1 MQLKGDQSMKPRE
14 ILEYYQRLGWDAP
27 KVGSAKLDEGI
38 SGGLSYLLNR
48 KGILKKQKGIFDQAD
63 APRRNKPRSTYSSAS
78 LKRSLQSITGCFL
91 RHRRS
96 LPRMSLS
103 RSRFILPETPNHTRT
118 KPQGPERNFRA
129 DGP

>member
-78 LKRSLQSITGCFL
+78 LKRSLHNRLFL
-91 RHRRS
+91 KHRRS

-103 RSRFILPETPNHTRT
+103 RSSFILPE
-118 KPQGPERNFRA
+118 
-129 DGP
+129 